1 MHRTMQRKNKQQNR
15 ITHIINN
22 NNLMWL
28 KWDHPQ
34 HHQQQSSR
42 RLDQVVY
49 EDLEGNH
56 NGNEVRSGR
65 ESENKEIGA
74 IQKSVKEAR
83 EKQSGS
89 PSNLS
94 NTLGMLFQEERKK
107 VCTFSLCNQRA
118 PPAPVQIAAAESYAP
133 ANKGRAFSGR
143 SWAGKVYTFWRWWAR
158 GWSWVLEFDTERDI
172 FDPFGRSPAFQLYTS
187 AFSLFSMANIKV

>member
-49 EDLEGNH
+49 EDLEGNY

-65 ESENKEIGA
+65 GSENKEIGA
-74 IQKSVKEAR
+74 VQKSVKEAR

-133 ANKGRAFSGR
+133 AKKGRFFGKILGEEGIYFLEMVGPGMELGLTRSEISLTCLVGR
-143 SWAGKVYTFWRWWAR
+143 
-158 GWSWVLEFDTERDI
+158 L
-172 FDPFGRSPAFQLYTS
+172 
-187 AFSLFSMANIKV
+187 LFSSTRLPSHSSPRRI